1 MPTQKSLNQLL
12 ASLNLYQ
19 YEKNHFIPSFYFWDT
34 VNFRVPWPDWP
45 HPFLTNVHTHKF
57 WSAFNLCE
65 IVPAW
70 KKSVNSNSSFLKYN
84 QFNSPEIRLATA
96 IFDYA
101 WPKQL
106 PSTFN
111 FCGFV
116 SACKKWGCFIH
127 LFQRNGWL
135 KYSSIWM
142 AESIFRYKIAG
153 TRSFPNRGFVQEHSK

>member
-1 MPTQKSLNQLL
+1 MKKIILFHLFIFEIQSILESHDQTDHTHFWQMSTHTNFDQLLICVKLYQHEKNQLIPTVHSWNTI
-12 ASLNLYQ
+12 SLIVQ
-19 YEKNHFIPSFYFWDT
+19 RS
-34 VNFRVPWPDWP
+34 DWP
-45 HPFLTNVHTHKF
+45 QPFLTM
-57 WSAFNLCE
+57 
-65 IVPAW
+65 PD
-70 KKSVNSNSSFLKYN
+70 
-84 QFNSPEIRLATA
+84 Q
-96 IFDYA
+96 
-101 WPKQL
+101 KQL

-135 KYSSIWM
+135 KHSAIWM